1 MNKDLYEF
9 KEIDEKIK
17 NKLNYIKADSD
28 IMYNN
33 INEVKALKNDIYEK
47 TSKVFTYNLRKLIQL
62 ESTQKKLAGKIG
74 ISEDL
79 LSKYKSGDAF
89 PSIETLLYISEV
101 YNITIEKLISIPL
114 TAEDIENLE
123 NNNEIGSYI
132 FEEKYYVYFFVT
144 NIAKEGSL
152 HEGIIEIKNE
162 NVNFKICSDDK
173 VIKYFTGKYIVSD
186 KMIFFNLSSSND
198 GVTYIN
204 MIKPNLN
211 KNKYTGGV
219 AMMMLPSDANSKPCV
234 QKILFSKIKLDRELY
249 YNNLKGI
256 LNFKIDGVN
265 LGHVKLS
272 QWEDEAA
279 YNFILKLK
287 SSRRA

>member
-101 YNITIEKLISIPL
+101 YNITIEKLISMPL

-123 NNNEIGSYI
+123 NNNEIGSDI
-132 FEEKYYVYFFVT
+132 FEEKYYVYFLLL
-144 NIAKEGSL
+144 I
-152 HEGIIEIKNE
+152 
-162 NVNFKICSDDK
+162 
-173 VIKYFTGKYIVSD
+173 
-186 KMIFFNLSSSND
+186 
-198 GVTYIN
+198 
-204 MIKPNLN
+204 
-211 KNKYTGGV
+211 
-219 AMMMLPSDANSKPCV
+219 
-234 QKILFSKIKLDRELY
+234 
-249 YNNLKGI
+249 
-256 LNFKIDGVN
+256 
-265 LGHVKLS
+265 
-272 QWEDEAA
+272 
-279 YNFILKLK
+279 
-287 SSRRA
+287 